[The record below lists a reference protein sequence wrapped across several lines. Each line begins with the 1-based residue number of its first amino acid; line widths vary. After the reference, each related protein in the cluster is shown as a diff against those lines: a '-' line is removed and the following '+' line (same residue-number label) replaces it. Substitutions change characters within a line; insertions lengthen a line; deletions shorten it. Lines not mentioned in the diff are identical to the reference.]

1 MNIKAAFLAVA
12 ALFLAGCAST
22 FQYSAGS
29 EEYRNKPLVI
39 SSVKVEVRLDSAKQP
54 KGYLT
59 ETEIAETVRADMIR
73 LLQENNAITYIENAA
88 DGLSTTVKLN
98 YFRKF
103 SYGDAIAKP
112 EFSGSIY
119 VDHGSKRLGSRSFAK
134 ATTKFGGFTDA
145 LVNAEVGVG
154 KWDHEDEP
162 RDLEVIASVLVSDL
176 EGF

>member
-12 ALFLAGCAST
+12 AMFLAGCAST

-39 SSVKVEVRLDSAKQP
+39 KVEVRLDSAKQP

-59 ETEIAETVRADMIR
+59 ESEIAETVRADMIR